1 MFDNIADHTFC
12 LEANRNETRS
22 LGLLRACEYRDY
34 ASDEEP
40 EGGGSA
46 WRVAPSTAFARRT
59 TKSPDPILQN
69 DIESQALAL
78 TAPCISGTF
87 DVPHP
92 AQVILTIFSV
102 QLRLLMTDTGSTGRI
117 DRKLTAAARKILFAR
132 KLDDQID
139 EEMPFICR
147 IDCAHLLML
156 AECQIV
162 SSEKAQKLLRALQT
176 LAGQQ
181 FAPLRARPSERGLF
195 LLYEHYLIET
205 EGSAVGG
212 VLQTA
217 RSRNDLGATLLR
229 LRLRRPC
236 CELINAALRLQAVLV
251 KRAHAYASMVMP
263 AYTHGQ
269 PAEPITYGHYLAGVA
284 QAIRRDIDGI
294 LESIKEI
301 DTCPLGAAAIAGT
314 SLPIDTERTA
324 SLLGFTQCSANSIDA
339 VASRDV
345 VLRLLAATAIY
356 ATTLSR
362 IATDLLQWL
371 TSEFQF
377 LQAPDEIVGSSS
389 AMPQKRNP
397 FLLEH
402 VQGRTSTALG
412 AFTQALAATR
422 NTPFSNSI
430 AVGTESVRTV
440 WDAVQDTIDATILL
454 RLVLFHAKPRPE
466 RMLQRAAESF
476 TNATALATRMSIERA
491 MDFRS
496 AHHQVGR
503 AVKEAMARGMKSL
516 LELVQEDPNAL
527 PVSLEHMDPGSCVD
541 RSRYGGGPA
550 PESNAAQLVQLR
562 RSWIDQHRRIL
573 DQAGRW
579 TGAQIKLEQEVRNFV
594 EF

>member
-1 MFDNIADHTFC
+1 LIDRGT
-12 LEANRNETRS
+12 ENRH
-22 LGLLRACEYRDY
+22 L
-34 ASDEEP
+34 
-40 EGGGSA
+40 
-46 WRVAPSTAFARRT
+46 
-59 TKSPDPILQN
+59 
-69 DIESQALAL
+69 
-78 TAPCISGTF
+78 
-87 DVPHP
+87 
-92 AQVILTIFSV
+92 ILTIVLVV
-102 QLRLLMTDTGSTGRI
+102 QLRLVMTDTGGTGRI

-132 KLDDQID
+132 KLDDHID

-147 IDCAHLLML
+147 IDCAHVLML

-162 SSEKAQKLLRALQT
+162 SSEKAQKLLRALQK
-176 LAGQQ
+176 LVGQQ
-181 FAPLRARPSERGLF
+181 FAPLKARPSERGLF

-236 CELINAALRLQAVLV
+236 RELINAALRLQAVLV
-251 KRAHAYASMVMP
+251 KRAHAYARVVMP

-269 PAEPITYGHYLAGVA
+269 PAEPITYGHYLAGLA
-284 QAIRRDIDGI
+284 QAIRRDIDGL

-324 SLLGFTQCSANSIDA
+324 SLLGFMQCSANSIDA

-345 VLRLLAATAIY
+345 VLRLLAAMAIY

-371 TSEFQF
+371 TAEFQF

-422 NTPFSNSI
+422 NTAFSNSI

-440 WDAVQDTIDATILL
+440 WDAVQDTTDATTLL

-476 TNATALATRMSIERA
+476 TNATALATRMSVESA

-496 AHHQVGR
+496 AHHQIGR
-503 AVKEAMARGMKSL
+503 AVKDAMARGMKSL
-516 LELVQEDPNAL
+516 LELVQKDPSAL
-527 PVSLEHMDPGSCVD
+527 PVSFEGMDPASCVD
-541 RSRYGGGPA
+541 RNRYGGGPA
-550 PESNAAQLVQLR
+550 PESNAAQLAQLR
-562 RSWIDQHRRIL
+562 RNWIDQHRRIL

-579 TGAQIKLEQEVRNFV
+579 TAAQNKLEQEVRRFV